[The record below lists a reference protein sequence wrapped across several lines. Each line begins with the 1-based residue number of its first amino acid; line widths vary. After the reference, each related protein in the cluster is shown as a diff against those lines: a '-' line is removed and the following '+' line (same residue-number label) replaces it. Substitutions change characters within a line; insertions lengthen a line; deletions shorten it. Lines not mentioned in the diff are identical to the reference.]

1 MRRHNSLGKMSL
13 LNSAKQLQN
22 YNKTRTRK
30 TKKGENLK
38 YKIVK
43 ISLVGEV
50 GKSFPDLTK
59 QETPDH
65 VVDYKGHS
73 ISLLLVN

>member
-1 MRRHNSLGKMSL
+1 M
-13 LNSAKQLQN
+13 
-22 YNKTRTRK
+22 
-30 TKKGENLK
+30 
-38 YKIVK
+38 
-43 ISLVGEV
+43 GEV

-59 QETPDH
+59 HETPDH

>member
-1 MRRHNSLGKMSL
+1 MLNNCKTTTKLGLGKL
-13 LNSAKQLQN
+13 
-22 YNKTRTRK
+22 RK
-30 TKKGENLK
+30 VKIENT
-38 YKIVK
+38 KIVK

-59 QETPDH
+59 HETQDH